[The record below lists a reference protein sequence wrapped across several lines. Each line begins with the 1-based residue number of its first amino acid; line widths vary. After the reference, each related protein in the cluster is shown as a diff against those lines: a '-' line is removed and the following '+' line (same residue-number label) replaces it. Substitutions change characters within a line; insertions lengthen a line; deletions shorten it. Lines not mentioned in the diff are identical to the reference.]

1 VITLG
6 VDIGLYGAIALIDES
21 GELIAVHDMP
31 CLADGPK
38 RAHAIRGLW
47 RKDFR
52 RPGERIWIR
61 DHERGDRSLGF
72 VTHDYVEHPSPG
84 GAP

>member
-1 VITLG
+1 M
-6 VDIGLYGAIALIDES
+6 IDES
-21 GELIAVHDMP
+21 GELIAVPNMP

-38 RAHAIRGLW
+38 RAHAVRGYW

-61 DHERGDRSLGF
+61 DHEFDDRSLGF

-84 GAP
+84 GAS